1 MSTTQQ
7 KKIADEIRRDL
18 FSDDDAVVTRAIDRC
33 REQGSASLVE
43 ALIAFYASDAAATL
57 RNEVGAMLGSLKVSG
72 VEGFFE
78 TALKNRS
85 LAHIHKDLISFMW
98 NSDINPSSMLS
109 EISAIAVNGDYSTR
123 LECLTLIE
131 NSEAVFPEEN
141 LLPAIELLTQFLGN
155 RPLHDADPLLMDML
169 SNLNGRRVV
178 SENDL

>member
-1 MSTTQQ
+1 
-7 KKIADEIRRDL
+7 
-18 FSDDDAVVTRAIDRC
+18 V
-33 REQGSASLVE
+33 VE
-43 ALIAFYASDAAATL
+43 ALIAFYASDAAETL
-57 RNEVGAMLGSLKVSG
+57 RSDVASMLCALKVSG
-72 VEGFFE
+72 VEVYFE
-78 TALKNRS
+78 AALKNPALS
-85 LAHIHKDLISFMW
+85 HIHKDLISFMW
-98 NSDINPSSMLS
+98 NSDINPSGMLS

-178 SENDL
+178 SENSQ